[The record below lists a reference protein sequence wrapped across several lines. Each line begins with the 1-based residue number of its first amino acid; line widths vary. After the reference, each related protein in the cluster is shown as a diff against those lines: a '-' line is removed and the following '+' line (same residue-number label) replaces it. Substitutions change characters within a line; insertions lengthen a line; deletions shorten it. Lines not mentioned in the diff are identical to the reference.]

1 MNSSG
6 DSLSIDTDFL
16 KNIVQQVLVDPDIRL
31 KDWEAHQIKSGL
43 EIGSNI
49 YKLSGTADLE
59 KTIKSWSLILKIV
72 HPEEQFSDPEGYR
85 YWEREIQ
92 AYQSGLFDSLPG
104 HFSAPKLYQICEKP
118 ERSIWIF
125 MEDIQDE
132 FIRPWTLEQ
141 YNKAAHLLGKFN
153 GAYLAGRSLPQKP
166 WLCKQWLL
174 KYVEHATPMI
184 ELIQHNPAHPLIK
197 SLLPGISLPL
207 TLSFWDVYPKLIKII
222 NSLPQTFCHQDAFT
236 RNLFFRKGQLVA
248 IDWGYV
254 GIAPIGAELAP
265 LVGTASNLS
274 GFPSEQL
281 DELDQACFNS
291 YLEGIK
297 EAGGNPDPQQVR
309 LGFTLTMGLRYVL
322 GGVVGETLPFLLH
335 EETKHF
341 FAESLG
347 VSQEESEK
355 TDPGMVAYYQKI
367 LIEML
372 KRLGL
377 GFTLRFLGQMVL
389 WSIRLAGKRK

>member
-1 MNSSG
+1 MITQNYN
-6 DSLSIDTDFL
+6 LSIDGDYL
-16 KNIVQQVLVDPDIRL
+16 KNILKNVLADSEIEL
-31 KDWEAHQIKSGL
+31 KDWEAHQIIGGL

-49 YKLSGTADLE
+49 YKLSGTAVSE
-59 KTIKSWSLILKIV
+59 KTIKSWSLILKIF
-72 HPEEQFSDPEGYR
+72 HPEEQFSDPKGYR

-92 AYQSGLFDSLPG
+92 AYQSGLLDSLPG
-104 HFSAPKLYQICEKP
+104 HFGAPKLYQICGKP
-118 ERSIWIF
+118 EGSTWIF

-141 YNKAAHLLGKFN
+141 YNNAAHLLGQFN

-166 WLCKQWLL
+166 WLCTQWLL
-174 KYVEHATPMI
+174 KYLEHATPMI
-184 ELIQHNPAHPLIK
+184 EFIQHNPAHPLIK

-207 TLSFWDVYPKLIKII
+207 TVSFWDLYPKLIKII

-248 IDWGYV
+248 IDWGYA
-254 GIAPIGAELAP
+254 GIAPVGAELAP
-265 LVGTASNLS
+265 LVGTASDFS

-281 DELDQACFNS
+281 DELDQACFNR

-309 LGFTLTMGLRYVL
+309 LGFIITMTLRYVL
-322 GGVVGETLPFLLH
+322 GGVVGELLPTLLN

-341 FAESLG
+341 LSESLG

-355 TDPGMVAYYQKI
+355 TDPGIVAYYQKI

-372 KRLGL
+372 RHLGL
-377 GFTLRFLGQMVL
+377 GFVLRFLGRMAL
-389 WSIRLAGKRK
+389 WSIRFARNRN